1 MSFWHGFVRQDKK
14 DSLSQNM
21 MHSYRHSSGFTV
33 AVFPKPSFRRRYV
46 SFIIPA
52 GALMTRFQ
60 PGYDSAADAPEPP
73 VVEVPAGTAHLV
85 EHLVFARESGG
96 GLFRRLAAL
105 GAEADAWTG
114 LNETVF
120 SFVMSEEANFLPAL
134 DLVWQAIL
142 NLDGSAVDLE
152 RELQVIHAEIDLYG
166 EVPDTVAWRELSR
179 SLFLRPGLREDI
191 LGSHRE
197 LARVGPQEIDAWY
210 RSVYHPAW
218 MSLVLVGDFNEPEL
232 GSLLRRLGASV
243 TAARPWWAPRNLAA
257 DEPEDV
263 LRAQSDLELDVE
275 NPFFV
280 IGFKDPGVNACH
292 PLCGADWLLRQMMG
306 SLYLETVL
314 GESSP
319 LHQELSDGDV
329 INDSFGAQYVCSRDH
344 AYVILSG
351 EAADPG
357 QAAETV
363 TCRLRERIRT
373 DGIDVHRFSVQTKAA
388 AGDFL
393 RSLDT
398 VESFGSMATMAR
410 LSHMDLFDYASVF
423 NRVSPQQAESAM
435 AFLLDEAKRSTV
447 RVTRRSK
454 RGACS

>member
-1 MSFWHGFVRQDKK
+1 MSFWHGFVRSDKK
-14 DSLSQNM
+14 DSLSRNM

-33 AVFPKPSFRRRYV
+33 AVFPKPSFRRRYA
-46 SFIIPA
+46 SLIIPA
-52 GALMTRFQ
+52 GALMTHFR
-60 PGYDSAADAPEPP
+60 PGHDSAADVPEPP

-134 DLVWQAIL
+134 DLVWQAVL
-142 NLDGSAVDLE
+142 NLDGGTIDLE
-152 RELQVIHAEIDLYG
+152 RELQVVHAEIDLYD
-166 EVPDTVAWRELSR
+166 EVPDAVAWRELSR
-179 SLFLRPGLREDI
+179 SLYLRPGLREDI
-191 LGSHRE
+191 LGSRRE
-197 LARVGPQEIDAWY
+197 LDRVGLQEINNWY

-218 MSLVLVGDFNEPEL
+218 MSLVLVGDFSEPEL
-232 GSLLRRLGASV
+232 GSLLRRLGAAV
-243 TAARPWWAPRNLAA
+243 ATARPWWPPRNLAA

-263 LRAQSDLELDVE
+263 LKTHSDLELDVE
-275 NPFFV
+275 NPFFA

-292 PLCGADWLLRQMMG
+292 PLGGADWLLRQMMG
-306 SLYLETVL
+306 SLYLETLL

-319 LHQELSDGDV
+319 LHQELSDEDL
-329 INDSFGAQYVCSRDH
+329 INDSFSAEYICSRDH

-351 EAADPG
+351 EADDPAR
-357 QAAETV
+357 AAETV
-363 TCRLRERIRT
+363 TGRLRERIRT
-373 DGIDVHRFSVQTKAA
+373 DGIDVHRFSIQTKAA

-398 VESFGSMATMAR
+398 VESFGAMATMAR

-423 NRVSPQQAESAM
+423 NRVSPQQAENDM
-435 AFLLDEAKRSTV
+435 AFLLDEAKCSTV

-454 RGACS
+454 RGALS